1 MHYLELAL
9 AIIMELIGTNLMKLS
24 NGFTHLCFSL
34 GTLISYGLCFF
45 FLSLSL
51 KDIKLNIAYATWGG
65 AGIVLAAFSF
75 TLPISWANFGVTN
88 FWNHFDRHRSRHYH
102 PCRWSLISIIRI
114 SQSTRL
120 YYLETWYFLL
130 SLVLGLAKFWPG
142 TNDSRQ

>member
-51 KDIKLNIAYATWGG
+51 KDIKLNIAYATWGWRWDCFSR
-65 AGIVLAAFSF
+65 FSF
-75 TLPISWANFGVTN
+75 TLPIS
-88 FWNHFDRHRSRHYH
+88 
-102 PCRWSLISIIRI
+102 
-114 SQSTRL
+114 
-120 YYLETWYFLL
+120 
-130 SLVLGLAKFWPG
+130 
-142 TNDSRQ
+142 

>member
-65 AGIVLAAFSF
+65 AGIVLAA
-75 TLPISWANFGVTN
+75 
-88 FWNHFDRHRSRHYH
+88 
-102 PCRWSLISIIRI
+102 
-114 SQSTRL
+114 
-120 YYLETWYFLL
+120 
-130 SLVLGLAKFWPG
+130 LVLLFLFHEQTSGLQIFGIILIVIGVVITTLADG
-142 TNDSRQ
+142 H